1 MFADT
6 RALLAPALVERLVL
20 LINHVL
26 ASEPHAC
33 RRLLPHQGRVLRV
46 VLSDW
51 PGLLPAPP
59 ALAFRITPAGLLE
72 WAPEAELADLLVRV
86 PAGNPLALA
95 ASVLAQAMAG
105 AGAGAGQVPDAAGNP
120 AGGSAGSTAGLALD
134 IEGDARLAT
143 DIDWLAKNLRWDLAA
158 DLERLFGPIAAHQ
171 LTRWGRALARAL
183 ALARG
188 LGPGVGP
195 GVGRNG
201 LASGFGPRPR

>member
-6 RALLAPALVERLVL
+6 HALLAPALVERLVL

-33 RRLLPHQGRVLRV
+33 RRLLPHQGRVLRA

-59 ALAFRITPAGLLE
+59 ALAFLITPAGLLE
-72 WAPEAELADLLVRV
+72 WAPEAALADLLVRV

-95 ASVLAQAMAG
+95 ASVLVQAMAG
-105 AGAGAGQVPDAAGNP
+105 AGGALDAAGR
-120 AGGSAGSTAGLALD
+120 TADGAASGPSSLALD

-171 LTRWGRALARAL
+171 LTRWGRALVQ
-183 ALARG
+183 ALAR
-188 LGPGVGP
+188 LRAAAPGVGS
-195 GVGRNG
+195 GVGQSG
-201 LASGFGPRPR
+201 LAPGFGPRSR

>member
-6 RALLAPALVERLVL
+6 HAMLAPALVGRLVL

-51 PGLLPAPP
+51 PSLLPAAPV
-59 ALAFRITPAGLLE
+59 LAFRITPAGLLE
-72 WAPEAELADLLVRV
+72 WAPEVEQADLLVRV

-95 ASVLAQAMAG
+95 ASVLVQAMAG
-105 AGAGAGQVPDAAGNP
+105 AAGVSDGAGYTAPGAAGA
-120 AGGSAGSTAGLALD
+120 AGGPASLALD

-171 LTRWGRALARAL
+171 LTRWGRALVQ
-183 ALARG
+183 ALAR
-188 LGPGVGP
+188 LRAAAPGVGQS
-195 GVGRNG
+195 G
-201 LASGFGPRPR
+201 LAPGFGPRSR

>member
-6 RALLAPALVERLVL
+6 HAMLAPALVARLVL

-26 ASEPHAC
+26 ASEAHAT
-33 RRLLPHQGRVLRV
+33 RRLVPHQGRVVRAE
-46 VLSDW
+46 LSGW
-51 PGLLPAPP
+51 PSLLPAPP
-59 ALAFRITPAGLLE
+59 VLAFRITPAGLLE
-72 WAPEAELADLLVRV
+72 WAPEVELADLLVRV

-105 AGAGAGQVPDAAGNP
+105 AGEVADA
-120 AGGSAGSTAGLALD
+120 AGSTADSTAGLVLD
-134 IEGDARLAT
+134 IEGDAHLAT

-188 LGPGVGP
+188 IGP
-195 GVGRNG
+195 GVGRNSS
-201 LASGFGPRPR
+201 APGFGPRPR

>member
-6 RALLAPALVERLVL
+6 RALLAPALVGRLVL

-26 ASEPHAC
+26 ASEPHASL
-33 RRLLPHQGRVLRV
+33 RLLPHQGRVLRV

-51 PGLLPAPP
+51 PSLLPAAPV
-59 ALAFRITPAGLLE
+59 LAFRITPAGLLE
-72 WAPEAELADLLVRV
+72 WVPEVEQADLLVRV

-95 ASVLAQAMAG
+95 ASVLTQAMAG
-105 AGAGAGQVPDAAGNP
+105 AGGGSDAAGRAADEAAGVP
-120 AGGSAGSTAGLALD
+120 ASLALD

-171 LTRWGRALARAL
+171 LTRWGRALVQ
-183 ALARG
+183 ALAR
-188 LGPGVGP
+188 LRAAAPGVGS
-195 GVGRNG
+195 GVGQSG
-201 LASGFGPRPR
+201 LAPGAGLRSR

>member
-1 MFADT
+1 M
-6 RALLAPALVERLVL
+6 LAPALVARLVL

-26 ASEPHAC
+26 ASEPLAG

-51 PGLLPAPP
+51 PSLLPAPP
-59 ALAFRITPAGLLE
+59 VLAFRITPAGLME
-72 WAPEAELADLLVRV
+72 WAPEVALADLLVCV

-95 ASVLAQAMAG
+95 ASVLAQA
-105 AGAGAGQVPDAAGNP
+105 V
-120 AGGSAGSTAGLALD
+120 ALD

-171 LTRWGRALARAL
+171 LTTWGRALVRAL
-183 ALARG
+183 RQALGAA
-188 LGPGVGP
+188 
-195 GVGRNG
+195 RNG
-201 LASGFGPRPR
+201 LAPGSGLPPR